1 MEINMSSQ
9 KLSSHITAIVID
21 DDKDIVNFFSEYLEI
36 KDINVIGK
44 GYDGKEA
51 VDLYVKLRPDVIF
64 LDVMMDK
71 FDGLYALEEIKKID
85 PIANVIMVTADLRQD
100 IYEKI
105 TNLKASATI
114 FKPFEIDEV
123 MHAINNVSRIMVYR
137 T

>member
-1 MEINMSSQ
+1 MSSQ

-36 KDINVIGK
+36 KDINIIGK

-71 FDGLYALEEIKKID
+71 FDGLYALEQIKKID

-123 MHAINNVSRIMVYR
+123 MHAINNISRTMVYR

>member
-1 MEINMSSQ
+1 MNMSSQ

>member
-1 MEINMSSQ
+1 MSSQ

-100 IYEKI
+100 TYEKI

>member
-1 MEINMSSQ
+1 MNMSSQ

-36 KDINVIGK
+36 KDINIIGK

-71 FDGLYALEEIKKID
+71 FDGL
-85 PIANVIMVTADLRQD
+85 
-100 IYEKI
+100 
-105 TNLKASATI
+105 
-114 FKPFEIDEV
+114 
-123 MHAINNVSRIMVYR
+123 
-137 T
+137 

>member
-1 MEINMSSQ
+1 MNMSSQ

-36 KDINVIGK
+36 NDINVIGK

>member
-1 MEINMSSQ
+1 MSSQ